1 LIYPLIFLTSF
12 LFLVVNLK
20 EYLLDNAM
28 KVSVR
33 AGLVLG
39 VISEVGL

>member
-1 LIYPLIFLTSF
+1 MIYLLIFLTSF

-20 EYLLDNAM
+20 EYLLDKAM
-28 KVSVR
+28 KVCIR
-33 AGLVLG
+33 AGLVLS